1 MWIVYEPGDIRG
13 RVVTSDSENL
23 RRALRRMPVPEP
35 RPGFVDRAFA
45 AATGAE
51 STARRVPARRLSNFL
66 GRWETWAGAALG
78 GAVAAAI
85 TLLLLRPLE
94 PSSPQPAAIALVL
107 NETREIDMLIDSER
121 HLQDATIRIAAKG
134 SIALSGFENEPE
146 IDWQADLERGS
157 NLLSLPVLARA
168 PGRGQLVATIEHAG
182 RTRRVT
188 IDINVLDP
196 VSRS

>member
-1 MWIVYEPGDIRG
+1 ARATATARTV
-13 RVVTSDSENL
+13 
-23 RRALRRMPVPEP
+23 RRAPAGRLRD
-35 RPGFVDRAFA
+35 FFA
-45 AATGAE
+45 
-51 STARRVPARRLSNFL
+51 
-66 GRWETWAGAALG
+66 RWETWAGAALG
-78 GAVAAAI
+78 GAVAAAV

-107 NETREIDMLIDSER
+107 NEMREIDMLIDSER
-121 HLQDATIRIAAKG
+121 DLQDATIRIAAKG
-134 SIALSGFENEPE
+134 SVALSGFENEPE

-168 PGRGQLVATIEHAG
+168 PGKGQLVATIEHGG